1 MDLKQQYL
9 EEVNQ
14 AKQERINRIIEV
26 AKIEFE
32 KNGIVN
38 TKLSTIAKESQVGE
52 ASIYRYFI
60 DKVRLTQLVA
70 FDYWKEQINVFDEY
84 LENNINKKSNGI
96 TKIRIFLGL
105 FIELYHSHRG
115 FLKFMEDF
123 ENYQIQT
130 EFSNEGNAFFEYV
143 FYIKGIF
150 TDLFDEG
157 MQDGSINPNFSKEIA
172 YSFVAQVMLSSTQKM
187 ALRQIY
193 ERPNNEEYVINCLN
207 TTIDMFIQYIENKKA
222 I

>member
-26 AKIEFE
+26 AKKEFE

-38 TKLSTIAKESQVGE
+38 TKLSTIAKESHVGE

-60 DKVRLTQLVA
+60 DKVSLTQLVA
-70 FDYWKEQINVFDEY
+70 CDYWEKQTIVFDEY
-84 LENNINKKSNGI
+84 LKNNINKKSNGI
-96 TKIRIFLGL
+96 TKIRVFLEL

-130 EFSNEGNAFFEYV
+130 KFSNEGNAFFEYV
-143 FYIKGIF
+143 FYIKKIF
-150 TDLFDEG
+150 IDLFDEG
-157 MQDGSINPNFSKEIA
+157 IQDGSIDSNFNKDIA

-187 ALRQIY
+187 VLRQIY
-193 ERPNNEEYVINCLN
+193 ERPDNDEYAINCLN
-207 TTIDMFIQYIENKKA
+207 ATIDMFIQYIKNKKA

>member
-1 MDLKQQYL
+1 
-9 EEVNQ
+9 
-14 AKQERINRIIEV
+14 
-26 AKIEFE
+26 
-32 KNGIVN
+32 
-38 TKLSTIAKESQVGE
+38 
-52 ASIYRYFI
+52 
-60 DKVRLTQLVA
+60 
-70 FDYWKEQINVFDEY
+70 
-84 LENNINKKSNGI
+84 
-96 TKIRIFLGL
+96 
-105 FIELYHSHRG
+105 
-115 FLKFMEDF
+115 MEDF